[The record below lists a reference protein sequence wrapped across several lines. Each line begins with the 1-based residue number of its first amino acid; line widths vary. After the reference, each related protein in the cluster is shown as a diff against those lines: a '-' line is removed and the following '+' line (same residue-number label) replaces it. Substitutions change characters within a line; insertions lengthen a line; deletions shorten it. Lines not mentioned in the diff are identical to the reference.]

1 MYQNY
6 LVEFFATALFIYVV
20 LSTGNPLAIGAC
32 LALII
37 LITRSVSEGMLNPVI
52 TIVMASAGQIPV
64 NEVVPL
70 SIAQVLGGLVAL
82 EIYKRTSYAQVI
94 TPSM

>member
-6 LVEFFATALFIYVV
+6 LVEFIATATFIYVV
-20 LSTGNPLAIGAC
+20 LSTGNPLVIGAT

-37 LITRSVSEGMLNPVI
+37 LITRTVSEGMLNPVI

-64 NEVVPL
+64 NEIIPL
-70 SIAQVLGGLVAL
+70 TIAQVLGGLVAL
-82 EIYKRTSYAQVI
+82 EIYKRMTYTSLAL
-94 TPSM
+94 PA